1 MQPKHEKRGTGAL
14 LCLAATLAFS
24 IGGVCVKASPGLSPM
39 ALNSGRCFVAALL
52 TGAVCLLRGHRIKL
66 NFAVITG
73 ALSVCLTGIF
83 YIFSARLSTA
93 ANAIILQYTS
103 PVFVALLLW
112 AFQGQKPSKGKLLWV
127 GVVFCGTVL
136 CCGAGGGN
144 SVAGN
149 LFGLASGLTFAGVFL
164 SGQMEEADALSACLL
179 GELLAGVTGL
189 PFLMNEPVDTASLAC
204 LVAMGLIQT
213 GSAYLLLSA
222 GLARTDPLTANLIC
236 ALEPV
241 ANPLWVAL
249 LCGEIPPLRTLL
261 GGAVV
266 VFGVVCYQ
274 KQQKE
279 KIPGKAAA
287 IVQRK

>member
-1 MQPKHEKRGTGAL
+1 
-14 LCLAATLAFS
+14 
-24 IGGVCVKASPGLSPM
+24 M

-52 TGAVCLLRGHRIKL
+52 TGSVCLLRGHRFRL
-66 NFAVITG
+66 SFAVWTG
-73 ALSVCLTGIF
+73 ALSVCLTGVF

-112 AFQGQKPSKGKLLWV
+112 AFAGQKPAKEKLVWV

-144 SVAGN
+144 SMAGN

-164 SGQMEEADALSACLL
+164 SGQMEGADALSACLL

-189 PFLMNEPVDTASLAC
+189 PFLLTEPVNTASLGC
-204 LVAMGLIQT
+204 ILAMGLIQT

-249 LCGEIPPLRTLL
+249 LCGEIPPLLLDGREAVLRLLAFSPRETQASIRTYYSVSIKKA
-261 GGAVV
+261 GAVDAFV
-266 VFGVVCYQ
+266 EGLRRVGMP
-274 KQQKE
+274 
-279 KIPGKAAA
+279 PGDEAPALTG
-287 IVQRK
+287 

>member
-1 MQPKHEKRGTGAL
+1 MQPKHKKSRAGVL

-24 IGGVCVKASPGLSPM
+24 IGGVCVKASPALSPM

-52 TGAVCLLRGHRIKL
+52 TGTVCLLRRHRLRL

-112 AFQGQKPSKGKLLWV
+112 VFGGQKPTKSKLFWV

-189 PFLMNEPVDTASLAC
+189 PFLLCEPVNTASFAC
-204 LVAMGLIQT
+204 ILAMGLVQT

-249 LCGEIPPLRTLL
+249 LCNEIPPLRTLL

-266 VFGVVCYQ
+266 VLGVVCYQ

-279 KIPGKAAA
+279 KASAKAA
-287 IVQRK
+287 VL

>member
-1 MQPKHEKRGTGAL
+1 MQPKLEKKRGGAL

-24 IGGVCVKASPGLSPM
+24 IGGVCVKASPELSPM

-52 TGAVCLLRGHRIKL
+52 TGSVCLLRGHRFRL
-66 NFAVITG
+66 SFAVWTG
-73 ALSVCLTGIF
+73 ALSVCLTGVF

-112 AFQGQKPSKGKLLWV
+112 AFAGQKPAKEKLVWV

-144 SVAGN
+144 SMAGN

-164 SGQMEEADALSACLL
+164 SGQMEGADALSACLL

-189 PFLMNEPVDTASLAC
+189 PFLLTEPVNTASLGC
-204 LVAMGLIQT
+204 ILAMGLIQT

-249 LCGEIPPLRTLL
+249 LCGEIPPLRTLA

-266 VFGVVCYQ
+266 VCGVICYQ
-274 KQQKE
+274 R
-279 KIPGKAAA
+279 
-287 IVQRK
+287 QRRTAPAKKSGAML